1 MILSCGT
8 AGADRSGRRVGG
20 RAGSAAAQP
29 DPIAAAVTAS
39 AISATVSAR
48 RRRGV
53 NHAGLRAAAQARMPV
68 AAAVAVAAVAMHCAH
83 MQGSMAGPRRS
94 QVALRSDCPAV
105 EALELVLFCAWC
117 FVVAV
122 AGGAVGLVL
131 GNIRLPV
138 VLLVASSPAAGAGA
152 NIGISGVAAFA
163 AAAAHIRA
171 GRINWRLFAWMAPPS
186 MAGAVVGGLVSGAIS
201 DTALLI
207 VIGVTLLYFG
217 IDLLRKEGRRPDAK
231 RSPRAA
237 DAERE
242 PAAPEPPAADAE
254 REPAAPER
262 SPHAADAAPE
272 PRPAADHLD
281 VRAAVLSGALIGL
294 LGGLVGLI
302 LGALR
307 MPALLR
313 WVGEV
318 PHRAVGTNLAVG
330 FWVGVAGVAGHLP
343 GGVDW
348 TALGAGAAASVP
360 GALLGARLTGRMS
373 ERQLLRAIGAVL
385 VVAGVAT
392 AGQAL

>member
-1 MILSCGT
+1 VRIILSCVPAA
-8 AGADRSGRRVGG
+8 AGEGG
-20 RAGSAAAQP
+20 ARPGCGVHNSRAGQTARAV
-29 DPIAAAVTAS
+29 DP
-39 AISATVSAR
+39 
-48 RRRGV
+48 
-53 NHAGLRAAAQARMPV
+53 
-68 AAAVAVAAVAMHCAH
+68 
-83 MQGSMAGPRRS
+83 
-94 QVALRSDCPAV
+94 V
-105 EALELVLFCAWC
+105 ELILFCTWC

-131 GNIRLPV
+131 GNIRLPA

-186 MAGAVVGGLVSGAIS
+186 MAGAVAGGLVSGAIP

-217 IDLLRKEGRRPDAK
+217 VDILRKEARDAK
-231 RSPRAA
+231 RREAG
-237 DAERE
+237 AERSAAG
-242 PAAPEPPAADAE
+242 AAPSAAQSA
-254 REPAAPER
+254 RED
-262 SPHAADAAPE
+262 S
-272 PRPAADHLD
+272 LD
-281 VRAAVLSGALIGL
+281 IRAAVVSGALIGL

-307 MPALLR
+307 LPALLR

-385 VVAGVAT
+385 VVAGAAT
-392 AGQAL
+392 AVQAL

>member
-1 MILSCGT
+1 
-8 AGADRSGRRVGG
+8 V
-20 RAGSAAAQP
+20 
-29 DPIAAAVTAS
+29 DP
-39 AISATVSAR
+39 
-48 RRRGV
+48 
-53 NHAGLRAAAQARMPV
+53 
-68 AAAVAVAAVAMHCAH
+68 
-83 MQGSMAGPRRS
+83 
-94 QVALRSDCPAV
+94 V
-105 EALELVLFCAWC
+105 ELILFCAWC

-131 GNIRLPV
+131 GNIRLPA

-186 MAGAVVGGLVSGAIS
+186 MAGALAGGLVSGAIP

-207 VIGVTLLYFG
+207 VIGLTLLYFG
-217 IDLLRKEGRRPDAK
+217 VDILRKEW
-231 RSPRAA
+231 
-237 DAERE
+237 
-242 PAAPEPPAADAE
+242 
-254 REPAAPER
+254 
-262 SPHAADAAPE
+262 
-272 PRPAADHLD
+272 RPAPQGPSTSDDALD
-281 VRAAVLSGALIGL
+281 IRAAVVSGALIGL

-318 PHRAVGTNLAVG
+318 PHKAVGTNLAVG

-348 TALGAGAAASVP
+348 TALGAGAVASVP

-385 VVAGVAT
+385 VVAGAAT
-392 AGQAL
+392 AVQAL